1 MEFCWVLDIVSI
13 VHISELNEHRRT
25 FGAGSTAVASR
36 LLTFGERFKA
46 TPAAFVDKRA
56 RARDDDG
63 CILTLISTSRLDSSL
78 AVSEGSVQ
86 TLTKLRTLMRSDVLP
101 KRRDR

>member
-13 VHISELNEHRRT
+13 VYISELNEHERT

-36 LLTFGERFKA
+36 LLRLGERFKA
-46 TPAAFVDKRA
+46 TPAALVDKRA

-63 CILTLISTSRLDSSL
+63 CIVTLI
-78 AVSEGSVQ
+78 
-86 TLTKLRTLMRSDVLP
+86 
-101 KRRDR
+101 